1 MAEFVEKGCEEMIPE
16 LEQMKRIKLFDDNEI
31 RKIIK
36 NLKDHEYKI
45 GRLIKSKD
53 DFLSYFSYLMV
64 VLNLVKQRRLKLGIK
79 EKQAGIDYAIIK
91 KIKQLYKRSRM
102 RFQSDL
108 SFWVDLMKLSKIE
121 NFQHHLPGI
130 ADRMLKVHQDKPR
143 CWHISAQ
150 WHIKETRD
158 IERARKQLLKGLHF
172 HPKAQILYKDLLELE
187 LYEACSNEEDTPVE
201 LKRAELVYQ
210 QARKHIKDIDFT
222 IKLLDIASRFKK
234 TKNLQKIIMD
244 DLVKNFSDE
253 PKAWDKQAR
262 REFQGLNYNP
272 CPFKDNVDYID
283 DIDDIDKSK
292 KNNFRDY
299 LNSAIEIYESAT
311 KLIPTKEMWSLYINF
326 LLEIG
331 KDNSTLPNYK
341 SKLLKNALTNG
352 HDQNNLEE
360 KYYWLWIKVFENNK
374 KNSEKLI
381 KILSSATE
389 AHPESVELWKQKLN
403 YLFFYFDQEDLALSE
418 FNKAKKILKNK
429 AFPLWKI
436 KLLYIN
442 EKHPEQLEE
451 FYLTALKEAP
461 EISLKFKPAYIK
473 WVATTKGIKKAR
485 HIYKELSIQPPFCLE
500 LHNEMS
506 NIEVNQPEISQQ
518 NARHPYEMAVIQ
530 FGKNNVDV
538 WINYIIFEMNQ
549 GYVINITNIYQRAV
563 KTLSTVDSDNFISR
577 FTLLKAN
584 SVHMDY

>member
-16 LEQMKRIKLFDDNEI
+16 LEQMKRIKLFDDSEI

-121 NFQHHLPGI
+121 NFQYHLPGI

-150 WHIKETRD
+150 WHMKETRD

-187 LYEACSNEEDTPVE
+187 LYEACSNEQDTPVE
-201 LKRAELVYQ
+201 LKHGELVYQ
-210 QARKHIKDIDFT
+210 QARKHIKDINFT
-222 IKLLDIASRFKK
+222 IELLDIASKFNK

-244 DLVKNFSDE
+244 DLVENFSDE
-253 PKAWDKQAR
+253 PKAWDKRAR
-262 REFQGLNYNP
+262 RLFKGLSYESFP
-272 CPFKDNVDYID
+272 QDNVDD
-283 DIDDIDKSK
+283 VKKSE
-292 KNNFRDY
+292 KNSLRDY
-299 LNSAIEIYESAT
+299 LNSAIEIYESAV
-311 KLIPTKEMWSLYINF
+311 KLIPTKPMWSLYINF

-331 KDNSTLPNYK
+331 KDSCTLPNYK
-341 SKLLKNALTNG
+341 SKLLKNALTKG
-352 HDQNNLEE
+352 HHQNNLEE

-374 KNSEKLI
+374 NNSEKLN

-403 YLFFYFDQEDLALSE
+403 YLFFNSNQEDLALSE
-418 FNKAKKILKNK
+418 FDKAKKILKNK
-429 AFPLWKI
+429 ALPLWEI

-473 WVATTKGIKKAR
+473 WVAATKGIKKAR
-485 HIYKELSIQPPFCLE
+485 HIYKKLSIEPPFCLE
-500 LHNEMS
+500 LDNEMS
-506 NIEVNQPEISQQ
+506 NIELNQPVISRQ

-538 WINYIIFEMNQ
+538 WINYIIFEMNH
-549 GYVINITNIYQRAV
+549 GDVINIANIYQRAV
-563 KTLSTVDSDNFISR
+563 KTLNTVDSDNFISR

-584 SVHMDY
+584 SEHMDNDDYY